1 MNPFLAKSVCL
12 SLLLLSMLAVKL
24 DAPAQSGDY
33 YIMDGKRVPRSFY
46 DAGQLILEGNDLL
59 RANRNQEASV
69 KLQQALAIAPDFPEA
84 HHNYG
89 LAMAKLGNY
98 PAAIEQFQ
106 LALKLKPS
114 FDSALLS
121 LGGMYQSTGRM
132 QEAIATYKEF
142 LTRFPQSPDASKV
155 ASLVQG
161 LQRESS
167 NSSNPGAPTHLGTTP
182 PSAAAPDD
190 YLADVTRTGTLR
202 WPADRLP
209 LKVYVRSGAN
219 VPGFDPKYD
228 AILKKSF
235 DDWSRASGGTVKFVY
250 IPTPAQADIDVTWT
264 NDPSK
269 LANTAEAG
277 ETRLTSNRFGV
288 VHGTIQLLTVPLL
301 PGATVT
307 PSRIRL
313 ISLHEIGHVLGLT
326 GHTSNPDDTM
336 FYSSTISDSWR
347 DLSARDANTIARL
360 YNSSKVVNQT
370 NSIPEDPATDWHK
383 ADKSFRDAHMDVDA
397 PAVKNGP

>member
-1 MNPFLAKSVCL
+1 VGRKTFGKVRVDMNPFLAKSVSL
-12 SLLLLSMLAVKL
+12 SLLLLLSTLAVRL

-46 DAGQLILEGNDLL
+46 DAGQLILEGNTLL
-59 RANRNQEASV
+59 RANRNEEASV

-106 LALKLKPS
+106 MALKLKPTL
-114 FDSALLS
+114 DSALLS

-132 QEAIATYKEF
+132 QEAIKTYKEY

-161 LQRESS
+161 LQREYS
-167 NSSNPGAPTHLGTTP
+167 NSSKPGAPTHLGTTP
-182 PSAAAPDD
+182 PSTAAPDD
-190 YLADVTRTGTLR
+190 YLADVTRMGTLR
-202 WPADRLP
+202 WPEDHLP
-209 LKVYVRSGAN
+209 LKVYLRPGAK
-219 VPGFDPKYD
+219 VPGFDPKYE
-228 AILKKSF
+228 AILKQSF
-235 DDWSRASGGTVKFVY
+235 DDWARASGGTVKFVY

-264 NDPSK
+264 SDPSK

-277 ETRLTSNRFGV
+277 ETRLISNRFGV

-301 PGATVT
+301 PGSTVT

-347 DLSARDANTIARL
+347 DLSTRDAETIARL
-360 YNSSKVVNQT
+360 YAPSKTTMSNSPIKDVSV
-370 NSIPEDPATDWHK
+370 
-383 ADKSFRDAHMDVDA
+383 RDA
-397 PAVKNGP
+397 AVKNGP